1 MKHYPA
7 EKRRF
12 VRADYL
18 CKIVIVDAGNLTIS
32 THTKNIGAGGVRVV
46 IDRDIDVQSQVGLQ
60 LFLERKTITCRG
72 KVVWMLKIEGR
83 DESHKYGFDT
93 GIEFIDINQE
103 DQGIINKLIESLS

>member
-1 MKHYPA
+1 MNYRQ

-18 CKIVIVDAGNLTIS
+18 CKIVISDKGDLVIS

-46 IDRDIDVQSQVGLQ
+46 IDKDIEVQSCVGLE
-60 LFLERKTITCRG
+60 LFLDNKTITCRG

-83 DESHKYGFDT
+83 DESREYGFDT
-93 GIEFIDINQE
+93 GIEFFDINQE
-103 DQGIINKLIESLS
+103 DQNIINKLIESLS